1 MKITTTR
8 ISSYSF
14 AKFHE
19 KFRNLLRSTA
29 RIHSIFRD
37 PKIFYEKQSYVLSS
51 IVNYPCFYVSFFFF
65 PPKNF
70 PLSLFHNLLLCQI
83 FLLFLFQN
91 AIQSSL
97 PYQIVSERKF
107 ILQQCVSMI
116 HAQNIRLLTSTT
128 SQSLAILSFI
138 FIYSQFPSFASSFFH
153 DPPLHS
159 FPCQSLSRIPVD
171 RCNLRVEE
179 TSNFITI
186 LSVHVTRAHVLLPVI
201 RVKGLVS
208 R

>member
-1 MKITTTR
+1 M
-8 ISSYSF
+8 SNFSF
-14 AKFHE
+14 
-19 KFRNLLRSTA
+19 
-29 RIHSIFRD
+29 IF
-37 PKIFYEKQSYVLSS
+37 
-51 IVNYPCFYVSFFFF
+51 
-65 PPKNF
+65 
-70 PLSLFHNLLLCQI
+70 
-83 FLLFLFQN
+83 FQN

-116 HAQNIRLLTSTT
+116 HAQNIRLLISTT

-153 DPPLHS
+153 DPSPHS

-171 RCNLRVEE
+171 RCNLRVIYE

>member
-1 MKITTTR
+1 M
-8 ISSYSF
+8 SNFSF
-14 AKFHE
+14 
-19 KFRNLLRSTA
+19 
-29 RIHSIFRD
+29 IF
-37 PKIFYEKQSYVLSS
+37 
-51 IVNYPCFYVSFFFF
+51 
-65 PPKNF
+65 
-70 PLSLFHNLLLCQI
+70 
-83 FLLFLFQN
+83 FQN

-153 DPPLHS
+153 DPSPHS

-171 RCNLRVEE
+171 RLRVDE

>member
-1 MKITTTR
+1 M
-8 ISSYSF
+8 F
-14 AKFHE
+14 
-19 KFRNLLRSTA
+19 LR
-29 RIHSIFRD
+29 F
-37 PKIFYEKQSYVLSS
+37 
-51 IVNYPCFYVSFFFF
+51 FFFF

-83 FLLFLFQN
+83 FLLFFFFQN

-153 DPPLHS
+153 DPPPRS
-159 FPCQSLSRIPVD
+159 FPHLVNPYLESLLMVAISVSKR
-171 RCNLRVEE
+171 RV
-179 TSNFITI
+179 I
-186 LSVHVTRAHVLLPVI
+186 LSQFYPYT
-201 RVKGLVS
+201 
-208 R
+208 

>member
-1 MKITTTR
+1 M
-8 ISSYSF
+8 SNFSF
-14 AKFHE
+14 
-19 KFRNLLRSTA
+19 
-29 RIHSIFRD
+29 IF
-37 PKIFYEKQSYVLSS
+37 
-51 IVNYPCFYVSFFFF
+51 
-65 PPKNF
+65 
-70 PLSLFHNLLLCQI
+70 
-83 FLLFLFQN
+83 FQN

-138 FIYSQFPSFASSFFH
+138 FICSQFPSFASSFFH
-153 DPPLHS
+153 DPSPHS

-171 RCNLRVEE
+171 RLRVDE

>member
-1 MKITTTR
+1 M
-8 ISSYSF
+8 F
-14 AKFHE
+14 
-19 KFRNLLRSTA
+19 LR
-29 RIHSIFRD
+29 F
-37 PKIFYEKQSYVLSS
+37 
-51 IVNYPCFYVSFFFF
+51 FFFF

-83 FLLFLFQN
+83 FLLFFFFQN

-153 DPPLHS
+153 DPPPHS
-159 FPCQSLSRIPVD
+159 FPHLVNPYLESLLMVAISVSKR
-171 RCNLRVEE
+171 RV
-179 TSNFITI
+179 I
-186 LSVHVTRAHVLLPVI
+186 LSQFYPYT
-201 RVKGLVS
+201 
-208 R
+208 

>member
-1 MKITTTR
+1 M
-8 ISSYSF
+8 F
-14 AKFHE
+14 
-19 KFRNLLRSTA
+19 LR
-29 RIHSIFRD
+29 
-37 PKIFYEKQSYVLSS
+37 
-51 IVNYPCFYVSFFFF
+51 FFFF
-65 PPKNF
+65 FLQKI
-70 PLSLFHNLLLCQI
+70 SLYPCSIIYYYVKF
-83 FLLFLFQN
+83 FFYFFFQN

-138 FIYSQFPSFASSFFH
+138 FICSQFPSFAFSFFH

-171 RCNLRVEE
+171 RLRVDE

>member
-1 MKITTTR
+1 M
-8 ISSYSF
+8 SNFSF
-14 AKFHE
+14 
-19 KFRNLLRSTA
+19 
-29 RIHSIFRD
+29 IF
-37 PKIFYEKQSYVLSS
+37 
-51 IVNYPCFYVSFFFF
+51 
-65 PPKNF
+65 
-70 PLSLFHNLLLCQI
+70 
-83 FLLFLFQN
+83 FQN
-91 AIQSSL
+91 VIQSSL

-116 HAQNIRLLTSTT
+116 HAQNIRLLISTT

-153 DPPLHS
+153 DPSPHS

-171 RCNLRVEE
+171 RCNLRVDE